1 MEINE
6 DMTTKLPV
14 NSTNINRAN
23 IKPGEIWV
31 LTGQIQSPLALNA
44 EEQKRLYPQVAWTWQ
59 FGSSN
64 LPTLPPRYVM
74 IVQAPEADTSLEN
87 TEKDPPLAP
96 PSKGGDTDDE
106 WQEVS
111 VMLLS
116 VECDRL
122 SNVDIVIPAKISGLE
137 QDLLAETWHVL
148 PMLTV
153 HLSHPVGQRL
163 SRQIYDLLLDIGD
176 AYHGLIDQPPARLEI
191 EKNGLKIGTK
201 LAESDPEIQAFHQQE
216 RDWAAVL
223 EVPVAAARA
232 CQKALEVSEDLVA
245 IAIEIEREFSSHQKA
260 PVSPIVNLSKWL
272 ENTAETIQQGWQL
285 LDELMQPKTLGFAF
299 RRSPQKAAG
308 EVRRGKLIK
317 FWHQGEE
324 ETFILTVSLQKTNEK
339 VDIILRLYPME
350 GRNYLPAMMQM
361 SVLDELGNSLLD
373 ATAKSSD
380 EFIQIKLDGLTGE
393 QFGVQVNFG
402 QQIVTEKFVI

>member
-1 MEINE
+1 
-6 DMTTKLPV
+6 
-14 NSTNINRAN
+14 
-23 IKPGEIWV
+23 
-31 LTGQIQSPLALNA
+31 
-44 EEQKRLYPQVAWTWQ
+44 
-59 FGSSN
+59 
-64 LPTLPPRYVM
+64 M

-87 TEKDPPLAP
+87 TE
-96 PSKGGDTDDE
+96 DD

-148 PMLTV
+148 PMLTAL
-153 HLSHPVGQRL
+153 LSHPIGQRF
-163 SRQIYDLLLDIGD
+163 SRQIYDILLDIGD

-191 EKNGLKIGTK
+191 ESLGLKIGTK
-201 LAESDPEIQAFHQQE
+201 IAESGPEIQAFHQQE
-216 RDWAAVL
+216 IDWAAVL

-245 IAIEIEREFSSHQKA
+245 IAIEIEREFSSNQKA

-272 ENTAETIQQGWQL
+272 ENTADTIQQGWQL
-285 LDELMQPKTLGFAF
+285 INELMQPKTGGFAF
-299 RRSPQKAAG
+299 RRTPNKSAS

-324 ETFILTVSLQKTNEK
+324 ETFILTVSLQETNEK

-380 EFIQIKLDGLTGE
+380 EFIQIKLDGLPGE
-393 QFGVQVNFG
+393 HRLGWRGRSDFPNHREPAGFHQG
-402 QQIVTEKFVI
+402 QLRRLVLYRRLPDARRLFDGQPRLHPLV

>member
-6 DMTTKLPV
+6 DMATKLPV

-59 FGSSN
+59 FDSSN
-64 LPTLPPRYVM
+64 LPILPPRYVM

-87 TEKDPPLAP
+87 TEKDPPLTP

-116 VECDRL
+116 VECARL
-122 SNVDIVIPAKISGLE
+122 SNVDIVIPAKISGIE

-148 PMLTV
+148 PMLTA

-272 ENTAETIQQGWQL
+272 ENTADTIQQGWQL

-324 ETFILTVSLQKTNEK
+324 ETFILTIFLQKTNEK

-380 EFIQIKLDGLTGE
+380 EFIQIQLDGLPGE

>member
-59 FGSSN
+59 FDSSN

-74 IVQAPEADTSLEN
+74 IVQAPEADTFLEN
-87 TEKDPPLAP
+87 MEDDPPLAP
-96 PSKGGDTDDE
+96 PSKRGDTDDE

-148 PMLTV
+148 PMLTA
-153 HLSHPVGQRL
+153 HLSHPIGQRL

-191 EKNGLKIGTK
+191 EKTGLKIGTK
-201 LAESDPEIQAFHQQE
+201 LAEFDPEIQAFHQQE